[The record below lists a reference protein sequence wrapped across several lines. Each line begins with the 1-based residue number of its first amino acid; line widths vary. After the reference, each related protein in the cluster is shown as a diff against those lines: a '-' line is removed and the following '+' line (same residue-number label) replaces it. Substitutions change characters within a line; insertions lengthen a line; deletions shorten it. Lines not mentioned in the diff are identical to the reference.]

1 MIQNASSSVHLAERL
16 LEEIFLILFFTF
28 RIHKKLP
35 PLCLSGSEAA
45 RESYLF
51 VLTFRPSKN
60 HLDDIEVP

>member
-16 LEEIFLILFFTF
+16 LEEIFLILFLTF

-60 HLDDIEVP
+60 HLDDIKVP